1 MAWERFIALSN
12 MVWVD
17 RNLLFMNR
25 SLISIV
31 VPCFNEAEVIAE
43 AVKRLDRFCDE
54 AIDLQ
59 VEIIFVDDG
68 SRDETRHLIEG
79 FAKTNSRINLI
90 FTYLKLYAD
99 AIGSILGIRN
109 PLVSSDAVR
118 DPLNIVFC
126 EFLIVKY
133 PLLLK

>member
-1 MAWERFIALSN
+1 
-12 MVWVD
+12 
-17 RNLLFMNR
+17 MNR

-68 SRDETRHLIEG
+68 SRDETRLLIEG

-90 FTYLKLYAD
+90 CLARWYRCRT
-99 AIGSILGIRN
+99 R
-109 PLVSSDAVR
+109 
-118 DPLNIVFC
+118 
-126 EFLIVKY
+126 
-133 PLLLK
+133 